1 MEQLPAIYRAN
12 AAVPASQVALA
23 RIANAV
29 KVAAVFLYTRGQ
41 IAINCPTITLLSE
54 QVVELR
60 RQNAL
65 LTEQNS
71 RLTEASAV
79 RQKAVNKVS
88 GKTPAPTTPVAA
100 KTSTAAATPSPARAR
115 TARKK
120 IAA

>member
-54 QVVELR
+54 QVVDLR

-79 RQKAVNKVS
+79 RAVNKVS
-88 GKTPAPTTPVAA
+88 GKTPAPATPVAA